1 MKFGL
6 IGAGGIGAVRASA
19 LKASKDCDLIAIS
32 DLNEPRARA
41 LAPQAQFYATADV
54 LFDDPAVEA
63 VVISTPPQFHEALT
77 VAALDAGKH
86 VLVEKPMAPT
96 LEACQRMVEA
106 AQRNGRLLTV
116 GFNHRYF
123 DAVKRVREAITSGA
137 IGTLTHVKGFTGH
150 TGLSE
155 FKAGW
160 MYDPAVM
167 GGGALADNGVHM
179 LDLCRHL
186 MGDVSEVYGHASSS
200 VWNLGAAEDNAFAL
214 LRSDAGVV
222 GSLHASWS
230 EWKGYRFHIEAY
242 GDRGMARAYYAPMMS
257 TVIQLDQP
265 GGKGRTER
273 NFYPAAIV
281 RERLSGWQSTVI
293 RTFVEEFADFAEAAH
308 GRAGSG
314 RLATGFDG
322 LRAVEMGKAVY
333 ASGPSGRAVTLSARA

>member
-6 IGAGGIGAVRASA
+6 IGAGGIGAIRAAA
-19 LKASKDCDLIAIS
+19 LKASKFCDLVAVS
-32 DLNEPRARA
+32 DLDEPRARA
-41 LAPQAQFYATADV
+41 LAPQVRFHATAQA

-63 VVISTPPQFHEALT
+63 VVLSTPPQFHEALAI
-77 VAALDAGKH
+77 AALDAGKH
-86 VLVEKPMAPT
+86 VLIEKPMAPT

-106 AQRNGRLLTV
+106 AERNGRLLTV

-179 LDLCRHL
+179 LDLCRYL
-186 MGDVSEVYGHASSS
+186 MGDVAEVYGHASNS

-214 LRSDAGVV
+214 MRSEAGVV

-257 TVIQLDQP
+257 TVIQLDRP

-273 NFYPAAIV
+273 NFYPGAIV

-293 RTFVEEFADFAEAAH
+293 RTFVEEFADFVEAAE

-322 LRAVEMGKAVY
+322 LRSVEMGKAVY
-333 ASGPSGRAVTLSARA
+333 ASGPRGRAVTLSPRA

>member
-1 MKFGL
+1 MKFAL
-6 IGAGGIGAVRASA
+6 IGTGGIGAIRAAA
-19 LKASKDCDLIAIS
+19 LKASKTCDLVAVS
-32 DLNEPRARA
+32 DLDEPRARA
-41 LAPQAQFYATADV
+41 LAPQARFHATQEA

-63 VVISTPPQFHEALT
+63 VVLSTPPQFHEALA

-106 AQRNGRLLTV
+106 ADRNGRLLTV

-123 DAVKRVREAITSGA
+123 DAVKRVREAISSGA

-160 MYDPAVM
+160 MYDPSVM

-179 LDLCRHL
+179 LDLCRYL
-186 MGDVSEVYGHASSS
+186 MGDVAEVYGHASNS

-214 LRSDAGVV
+214 MRSDAGVV

-273 NFYPAAIV
+273 NFYLGAIV

-293 RTFVEEFADFAEAAH
+293 RTFVEEFADFVAAAE
-308 GRAGSG
+308 GRPGSG

-333 ASGPSGRAVTLSARA
+333 ASGPSGRAVTLSPRA

>member
-6 IGAGGIGAVRASA
+6 IGAGGIGAIRAAA
-19 LKASKDCDLIAIS
+19 LKVSKACDLVAVS
-32 DLNEPRARA
+32 DLDEPRARA
-41 LAPQAQFYATADV
+41 LAPQTRFHATAEA

-63 VVISTPPQFHEALT
+63 VVISTPPQFHEALA
-77 VAALDAGKH
+77 VAALDASKH
-86 VLVEKPMAPT
+86 VLIEKPMAPT

-106 AQRNGRLLTV
+106 ADRNGRLLTV

-179 LDLCRHL
+179 LDLCRYL
-186 MGDVSEVYGHASSS
+186 MGDVAEVYGHSANS

-214 LRSDAGVV
+214 MRSDAGVV

-257 TVIQLDQP
+257 TVIQMDQP

-273 NFYPAAIV
+273 NFYPGAIV

-293 RTFVEEFADFAEAAH
+293 RTFVEEFADFVEAAE
-308 GRAGSG
+308 GRTGSG

-322 LRAVEMGKAVY
+322 LRAVEVGKAVY
-333 ASGPSGRAVTLSARA
+333 ASGPSGRAVTLSPRA